1 MKKMFLPIFILS
13 LLPLNAMAETR
24 SIAIEIYHSID
35 NNVELAM
42 YSDVDNENRKNLSI
56 EEAIEILENAIGW
69 GSGVYV
75 AIIVD
80 GVEVYEYIDVIQA
93 IAENA
98 WLSLSLLKEKRG
110 HGDHILEYYGMEQGN
125 PAD

>member
-1 MKKMFLPIFILS
+1 MKKMFLPIFILA

-42 YSDVDNENRKNLSI
+42 YSDVENENRKNLSI
-56 EEAIEILENAIGW
+56 EEAIEILQNATGW
-69 GSGVYV
+69 GSIVYV

-80 GVEVYEYIDVIQA
+80 GTEINEYISVIQT
-93 IAENA
+93 IAENP

-110 HGDHILEYYGMEQGN
+110 HGYHILEYYGMEQGN